1 MSRRHLPQTDKVTTL
16 QIKNMVCDRCVRVV
30 REELEKLKLDVR
42 SIRLGEAV
50 VVPRSGSLD
59 LQEIRSALE
68 KNGFEVLDSRRG
80 RIVERIK
87 TSILQLVRYDEEP
100 GRKAVKDSVYIEQH
114 VGLDYNYLSSL
125 FSSTEGVTIE
135 KYIILQRIER
145 VKELLKYDELSLKE
159 IAFSL
164 GYSSVAHLSNQFK
177 KVTGLTPT
185 QFKNMKDSSRIP
197 LDAV

>member
-1 MSRRHLPQTDKVTTL
+1 MTTL

-68 KNGFEVLDSRRG
+68 KNGFELLDSRRG

>member
-68 KNGFEVLDSRRG
+68 KNGFELLDSRRG

>member
-1 MSRRHLPQTDKVTTL
+1 
-16 QIKNMVCDRCVRVV
+16 MVCDRCIRVV
-30 REELEKLKLDVR
+30 REELEGLNLDVR

-50 VVPRSGSLD
+50 VATRRGSID
-59 LQEIRSALE
+59 LQKIRTVLE
-68 KNGFEVLDSRRG
+68 KNGFELLDDRRA

-87 TSILQLVRYDEEP
+87 SAILQLVRYDQDE
-100 GRKAVKDSVYIEQH
+100 GRKAMKDSVYIERH

-135 KYIILQRIER
+135 KYIILQRLER
-145 VKELLKYDELSLKE
+145 VKELLKYDEMSLKE
-159 IAFSL
+159 IAYSL

-185 QFKNMKDSSRIP
+185 QFKRLKDSIRKP